1 MLTVY
6 FRIFENRI
14 ANIINQYLTKIIMK
28 LLSIN
33 LVFLIVITCISCGS
47 KSGKQAEKEGR
58 KSVEFVQHESGNKID
73 VMVDGKLFT
82 SYQWPAE
89 NVYKPVLHPV
99 LAASGTEVTR
109 GFPLTPNPGERADH
123 MHHVG
128 NWMNYGNV
136 DGNDFWGNGHTG
148 QRSHNGGE
156 IKHLGVEKLEAGNG
170 EGMMITTG
178 SWRDSVGVELLTEK
192 TEYHFI
198 TDGET
203 RIIDRITTLT
213 AVGKTVAFNDTK
225 EGMFAIRVAREL
237 ELPSDGKITVV
248 DENGNPKNLDKAS
261 VEGITGNY
269 RSSEGVTGSDVWG
282 TRAKW
287 MNLFGNIGDE
297 KVSVAICDHPK
308 NQNYPTY
315 WHARGY
321 GLFSANP
328 LGVRDFTN
336 GKEELNLKLQAGESV
351 TFRYRLV
358 IGSNIHFTNEAVN
371 AFTEDFANKY

>member
-1 MLTVY
+1 
-6 FRIFENRI
+6 
-14 ANIINQYLTKIIMK
+14 MK
-28 LLSIN
+28 LLSIT
-33 LVFLIVITCISCGS
+33 LLFFVAITCISCGS
-47 KSGKQAEKEGR
+47 KSGKQTEINQSS
-58 KSVEFVQHESGNKID
+58 SVEFVKHESDKKID

-89 NVYKPVLHPV
+89 NVYKPVLHPI
-99 LAASGTEVTR
+99 LASSGTTITR
-109 GFPLTPNPGERADH
+109 GYPLAPKPGERGDH

-148 QRSHNGGE
+148 ERSRNGGE
-156 IKHLGVEKLEAGNG
+156 IKYLGVEKLVSGKG
-170 EGMMITTG
+170 EGTMITTG
-178 SWRDSVGVELLTEK
+178 SWRDSVGVELLIEK

-198 TDGET
+198 AKGET

-237 ELPSDGKITVV
+237 EIPSEGKITVV

-269 RSSEGVTGSDVWG
+269 KSSEGVTGLDVWG

-287 MNLFGNIGDE
+287 MN
-297 KVSVAICDHPK
+297 
-308 NQNYPTY
+308 
-315 WHARGY
+315 
-321 GLFSANP
+321 
-328 LGVRDFTN
+328 
-336 GKEELNLKLQAGESV
+336 
-351 TFRYRLV
+351 
-358 IGSNIHFTNEAVN
+358 
-371 AFTEDFANKY
+371 

>member
-1 MLTVY
+1 
-6 FRIFENRI
+6 
-14 ANIINQYLTKIIMK
+14 MK
-28 LLSIN
+28 LLSIS
-33 LVFLIVITCISCGS
+33 LLFFVAITCISCGL
-47 KSGKQAEKEGR
+47 KSRKQAEKNQ
-58 KSVEFVQHESGNKID
+58 SAFVEFIEHESDRKIN

-89 NVYKPVLHPV
+89 NVYKPVLHPI
-99 LAASGTEVTR
+99 LAASGTEITR
-109 GFPLTPNPGERADH
+109 GFPLTPKTGERADH

-128 NWMNYGNV
+128 NWINYGNV

-148 QRSHNGGE
+148 QRSSNGGE
-156 IKHLGVEKLEAGNG
+156 IIHLGVEKLTGGKGEAT
-170 EGMMITTG
+170 MITKG

-198 TDGET
+198 AEGET
-203 RIIDRITTLT
+203 RIIDRITALT
-213 AVGKTVAFNDTK
+213 AVDKTVVFNDTK

-237 ELPSDGKITVV
+237 ELPSDGRITVV
-248 DENGNPKNLDKAS
+248 DENGNPKQLDKAT
-261 VEGITGNY
+261 VEGISGNY
-269 RSSEGVTGSDVWG
+269 KSSEGVSGSDVWG

-297 KVSVAICDHPK
+297 KISIAICDHPK
-308 NQNYPTY
+308 NQSYPTY

-328 LGVRDFTN
+328 LGVRDFTDK
-336 GKEELNLKLQAGESV
+336 KEELNLKLPTGESI

-358 IGSNIHFTNEAVN
+358 IGSNTHFTNEELN
-371 AFTEDFANKY
+371 EFSENFAKKY

>member
-1 MLTVY
+1 
-6 FRIFENRI
+6 
-14 ANIINQYLTKIIMK
+14 MK
-28 LLSIN
+28 LLSIT
-33 LVFLIVITCISCGS
+33 LLFFVAITCISCGS
-47 KSGKQAEKEGR
+47 KSGKQTEINQSS
-58 KSVEFVQHESGNKID
+58 SVEFVKHESDKKID

-89 NVYKPVLHPV
+89 NVYKPVLHPI
-99 LAASGTEVTR
+99 LASSGTTITR
-109 GFPLTPNPGERADH
+109 GYPLAPKPGERGDH

-148 QRSHNGGE
+148 ERSRNGGE
-156 IKHLGVEKLEAGNG
+156 IKYLGVEKLVSGKG
-170 EGMMITTG
+170 EGTMITTG
-178 SWRDSVGVELLTEK
+178 SWRDSVGVELLIEK

-198 TDGET
+198 AKGET

-237 ELPSDGKITVV
+237 EIPSEGKITVV

-269 RSSEGVTGSDVWG
+269 KSSEGVTGLDVWG

-287 MNLFGNIGDE
+287 MNLFGSIGDE
-297 KVSVAICDHPK
+297 KISIAICDHP
-308 NQNYPTY
+308 QNISYPTY

-328 LGVRDFTN
+328 LGVRDFT
-336 GKEELNLKLQAGESV
+336 GKKEELNLKLPAGESI

-358 IGSNIHFTNEAVN
+358 IGSYTHFTDEELNT
-371 AFTEDFANKY
+371 FTEDFAKRY